1 MLGRLWT
8 RSGRLEI
15 DGVGTDFVA
24 IFVLLR
30 SLFSEFFAL
39 DWKVIVIAD

>member
-24 IFVLLR
+24 IL
-30 SLFSEFFAL
+30 SCSAPFFAF

>member
-1 MLGRLWT
+1 MCGRLLT

-24 IFVLLR
+24 IF
-30 SLFSEFFAL
+30 SCSAPFFAL